1 MIRNPIETDLENLR
15 NALSALK
22 KHSLPVDA
30 IGAVY
35 KAEQYLKNFSETL
48 ETNNEQNRLAAL
60 YQVSQVLGTS
70 LDLDEVLNQVMDS
83 VIGLTGAERGFLV
96 LMESDSKN
104 WHFIAARNFSQET
117 LEQKDMEVSRTV
129 LNSVIESEQAVV
141 TTDAQSDPRFS
152 GQDSVIFYN
161 LRSIM
166 CTPLLSRG
174 KMIGAIYVDNRAQIG
189 LFTKEDLEMLKAFA
203 VQAAIAI
210 ENARLYTQT
219 DQALTKR
226 VEELETLALIDR
238 ELNTQLEFDHVVDIT
253 RKWVMKVGQAKQVR
267 ILLHRRDGPDDD
279 SEIVPPQDFRDE
291 CKEMIKQ
298 ALETAVPVD
307 TQAAG
312 DQLACLVAPILHSN
326 EALGVIVVERESSFT
341 GAEIQFLSRISSRAS
356 AAIANA
362 RLYRAVQQANQ
373 AKSKFVSV
381 VTHELRIP
389 MTSIKG
395 YTDLLRQGMVG
406 PVNDQQ
412 LNFLEVIRSNVERM
426 GTLVS
431 DLADISRIETGR
443 LNLECESFLVE
454 SYVEEILNSLQ
465 PKLKE
470 KEQKL
475 ELDVA
480 SDLQEVYADPNRLMQ
495 ILTNLV
501 SNAWKYTPQGGQ
513 IRVNALNENGFVRI
527 NVVDNGLGIS
537 QEDQEKL
544 FTQFFR
550 SEDPDVREEQGWGLG
565 LNVTKRLVEL
575 MGGAIGFSS
584 TLGEGSTF
592 WFTLPGSDAHQMN

>member
-1 MIRNPIETDLENLR
+1 MIINPIETDLENLR
-15 NALSALK
+15 DALGALK
-22 KHSLPVDA
+22 KQSLTVEA
-30 IGAVY
+30 IGALNNADQSLSEFS
-35 KAEQYLKNFSETL
+35 KALQKSE
-48 ETNNEQNRLAAL
+48 EQNRLAAL

-70 LDLDEVLNQVMDS
+70 LDLEEVLNQVMDS
-83 VIGLTGAERGFLV
+83 LIGLTGAERGFLV
-96 LMESDSKN
+96 LMEPDTKN
-104 WHFIAARNFSQET
+104 WQLIAARNFSQET
-117 LEQKDMEVSRTV
+117 LERKDMEVSRTV

-152 GQDSVIFYN
+152 GQDSVVFYN

-166 CTPLLSRG
+166 CSPLLSRG

-219 DQALTKR
+219 DQALARR

-238 ELNTQLEFDHVVDIT
+238 ELNTQLEFDHVIDIT
-253 RKWVMKVGQAKQVR
+253 RKWVMKVGQAEQVR
-267 ILLHRRDGPDDD
+267 ILLYRDGELDDD
-279 SEIVPPQDFRDE
+279 AGNFPFQNFRDE
-291 CKEMIKQ
+291 WNEMIQQ
-298 ALETAVPVD
+298 ALDAAGPVD
-307 TQAAG
+307 AHPAG
-312 DQLACLVAPILHSN
+312 NQPACLVVPVLHSN
-326 EALGVIVVERESSFT
+326 EALGVIVVERGNAFT
-341 GAEIQFLSRISSRAS
+341 ETEIQFLSRVSNRAS
-356 AAIANA
+356 AAIENA

-406 PVNDQQ
+406 PVNEQQ
-412 LNFLEVIRSNVERM
+412 LNFLDVIRNNIERM
-426 GTLVS
+426 GALVS

-443 LNLECESFLVE
+443 LNLECESFLVG
-454 SYVEEILNSLQ
+454 SYVEEILNSLL
-465 PKLKE
+465 PKLEE
-470 KEQKL
+470 KKQKL
-475 ELDVA
+475 DVDIVP
-480 SDLQEVYADPNRLMQ
+480 DLQEVYADPNRLMQ

-501 SNAWKYTPQGGQ
+501 SNAWKYTPKGGN
-513 IRVNALNENGFVRI
+513 ISVNAVNENGFVRI

-584 TLGEGSTF
+584 IFGRGRTF
-592 WFTLPGSDAHQMN
+592 WFTLPGSDAYQMK